1 MKTLYESILDDED
14 VLIDNAK
21 QDIKK
26 LDNPI
31 TYFIHT
37 YINELENDKNNKL
50 DDKFFD
56 KRLSNDDKLN
66 KRLKIYFDFDKDKFT
81 WETRIYRYGNNITAN
96 FNIRD
101 HTNNRVIYIQ
111 YSNDYY
117 GNVEMIKLRMLSP
130 RHIKNNFPELYQNKY
145 VKNYRKIVNKIKRD
159 FKDSFLSVEDSAGQF
174 KTFFI
179 PIK

>member
-1 MKTLYESILDDED
+1 MKSAFRLNGVDLVYEQYE
-14 VLIDNAK
+14 LIDGGAWPK
-21 QDIKK
+21 A
-26 LDNPI
+26 
-31 TYFIHT
+31 Y
-37 YINELENDKNNKL
+37 NEIVLVVNENNEL

-66 KRLKIYFDFDKDKFT
+66 KRLKTYFDFDKDKFT
-81 WETRIYRYGNNITAN
+81 WETRIYKYGNNITAN

-111 YSNDYY
+111 YSNDYHD
-117 GNVEMIKLRMLSP
+117 NAKMIKLRMLSP
-130 RHIKNNFPELYQNKY
+130 QHIKNNFPELYQDKY